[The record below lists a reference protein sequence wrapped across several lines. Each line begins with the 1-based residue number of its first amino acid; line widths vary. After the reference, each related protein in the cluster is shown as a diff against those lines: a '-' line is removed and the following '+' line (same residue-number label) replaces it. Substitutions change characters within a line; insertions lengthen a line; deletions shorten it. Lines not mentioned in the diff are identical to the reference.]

1 MVSRFVARVLQIQNV
16 TQSGSG
22 KFWRGTRIARL
33 GRAAPSPSGRNA
45 HDRALLRTLARHEKD
60 AALTLAWRNV
70 IGAGFALPRDAG
82 RRPALRCRAPSRP
95 QGYAPRR
102 EPSRRL
108 GSAPPRPCG
117 PLCRCEHRRSRA
129 CALPISSPA
138 ARQPIGS
145 PFSNARSRCSCC
157 SRRVSGPRDP
167 VPIRRPSTSST
178 GANPPMVPVV
188 NISSA
193 V

>member
-1 MVSRFVARVLQIQNV
+1 MVSRFVARVLQIRNV

-82 RRPALRCRAPSRP
+82 RRSGAPLSRAIPPSGVCAEKGAVPTVGVSAAAALR
-95 QGYAPRR
+95 
-102 EPSRRL
+102 
-108 GSAPPRPCG
+108 
-117 PLCRCEHRRSRA
+117 
-129 CALPISSPA
+129 A
-138 ARQPIGS
+138 A
-145 PFSNARSRCSCC
+145 
-157 SRRVSGPRDP
+157 
-167 VPIRRPSTSST
+167 
-178 GANPPMVPVV
+178 VPV
-188 NISSA
+188 
-193 V
+193 